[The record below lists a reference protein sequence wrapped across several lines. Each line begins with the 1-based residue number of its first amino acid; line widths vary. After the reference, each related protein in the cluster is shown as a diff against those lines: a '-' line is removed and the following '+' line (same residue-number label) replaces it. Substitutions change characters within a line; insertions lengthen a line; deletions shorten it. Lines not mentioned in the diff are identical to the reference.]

1 MDGTVV
7 VRSGVTDIGAG
18 QVSALGQIAAEVLG
32 ATLDNVVVYNSD
44 SAVTPLAGTTTATRA
59 LYMTGNAV
67 KQAAEAVRARL
78 AERAAREFGVEPD
91 AVDMGFNE
99 VFAIDRPDRS
109 MPLVEL
115 VRICGAEGI
124 HRSEL
129 AMFRAPFT
137 DSLDPETGQGQAH
150 PDYAYGAHAVEVAV
164 DVDTGEVEVLKSV
177 AAHDVGQCINPAAVE
192 GQIQGG
198 AQNGQGYALSEEML
212 YEEGRLIT
220 PSFSEYLMP
229 TAMDMP
235 KVECIILESRSGV
248 GPYGAKGIGEPA
260 MTPVAPAIANA
271 VADAIG
277 VRVFEMPITPERIVK
292 ALKRRGDAGRVDPPA

>member
-18 QVSALGQIAAEVLG
+18 QVSALGQIAVEVLG
-32 ATLDNVVVYNSD
+32 VTLDNVVVYNSD

-67 KQAAEAVRARL
+67 KQAAEGVRARL
-78 AERAAREFGVEPD
+78 VERAAQAFGVEPGE
-91 AVDMGFNE
+91 VDMGDNE
-99 VFAIDRPDRS
+99 VFVVDNPAKS
-109 MPLVEL
+109 MPVVDL
-115 VRICGAEGI
+115 VRLCGSEGI

-137 DSLDPETGQGQAH
+137 DFLDPETGQGQAH
-150 PDYAYGAHAVEVAV
+150 PDYAYGAHAVEVSV

-212 YEEGRLIT
+212 YEEGAAHHPVVQRVPDADLHGHAEGRVHHPRIPQRRRT
-220 PSFSEYLMP
+220 LRCQGHRR
-229 TAMDMP
+229 AGDD
-235 KVECIILESRSGV
+235 CR
-248 GPYGAKGIGEPA
+248 GAGH
-260 MTPVAPAIANA
+260 
-271 VADAIG
+271 
-277 VRVFEMPITPERIVK
+277 RQ
-292 ALKRRGDAGRVDPPA
+292 RRGRRDRGARVRDADHAPSGSSGR